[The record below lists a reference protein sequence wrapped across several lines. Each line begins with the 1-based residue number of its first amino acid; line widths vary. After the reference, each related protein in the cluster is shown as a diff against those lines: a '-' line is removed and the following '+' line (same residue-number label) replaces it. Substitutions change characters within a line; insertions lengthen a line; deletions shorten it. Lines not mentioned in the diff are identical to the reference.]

1 MADSMWLNRMV
12 MNVAFDK
19 NKINRMKT
27 VTDKYYKTFRYT
39 GSFDSKI
46 FFESEP
52 WGHQMPSVL
61 ISYDV
66 KDNKVRYSFIPKF
79 VLGKYIVKPDIDFD
93 NGILVGELESSNPTT
108 VFYRFTERFVSDAK
122 LLSGALYGYPADY
135 FNYIL
140 NTDKYKIFRDYLD
153 DGTVRFKVFTNCSS
167 EERNL
172 YDSSFR
178 VKTYSDNNITIL
190 LTNNLSEVPISDY
203 IVDVLPVAKL

>member
-1 MADSMWLNRMV
+1 MADSMWLNKRV
-12 MNVAFDK
+12 MNVAFDE

-39 GSFDSKI
+39 GSFDNKI

-66 KDNKVRYSFIPKF
+66 KDNKARYSFIPKF